1 MGAKNH
7 AIVMPDCDREDT
19 TNALV
24 GACYG
29 SSGQRCMAISV
40 VIMVG
45 DSADIIPDIVE
56 KTSKLTIGPGATN
69 PDICPLNSKG
79 GLDRALDLINSA
91 ETEGAKI
98 LLDGRDT
105 KVPGYENGNFV
116 GATIIDHAKRGMRC
130 YEEEIF
136 GPAMVIV
143 RAETLDEAIQLINSN
158 RYGNGCAIFTRSGGN
173 ARKFQHEIEAGQ
185 IGINLPIPVPLPM
198 FSFTGNKRSMWGT
211 SNFYGKGAV

>member
-1 MGAKNH
+1 VTQICEHPDIKSVSFVGGNAAGEYIYKTASAHGKRAQVNMGAKNH

-143 RAETLDEAIQLINSN
+143 RAETLDEAI
-158 RYGNGCAIFTRSGGN
+158 
-173 ARKFQHEIEAGQ
+173 
-185 IGINLPIPVPLPM
+185 
-198 FSFTGNKRSMWGT
+198 
-211 SNFYGKGAV
+211 